1 MALQYNTVDIPIN
14 GKLDMHSDDM
24 DVQAP
29 NLIESTNT
37 MVTTPGKYTKRAG
50 IISFDGSSYRNKG
63 IQSYY
68 PTDTSFGTGT
78 TVSNTAPGMFA
89 FGSTPVSL
97 HKHRVMTHDVVNTSS
112 VQTFH
117 GNHFP
122 YPLEIGPG
130 NTSLTQT
137 QRIVYHG
144 TVRTGDYICRA
155 YTNNYTG
162 YIYLDVWDANTSQHL
177 VRKFQV
183 ASDVISYG
191 RVCIAPSDTGLAIA
205 YSTTTSNTVKI
216 VFFTTSTFSTGT
228 PTIVNTVTVSNVR
241 DDSNSDVPNC
251 HMWDFVGSYVAINSS
266 NYFAFAYL
274 HATTGWINVNSYSQT
289 GAAGPHFDV
298 LVTGKVVGNLR
309 VTQNS
314 NGYYVVYDL
323 AAGGTGLCGFP
334 TALTS
339 SLFNTTILATFTGTY
354 TPKEYALTQ
363 IDAEGATSAML
374 CVWISGKD
382 AGSNYATQ
390 SSFFNLTTGAEVS
403 SSARYTSYNHRVI
416 SRGFILDGKPC
427 VAFGTRDYNNPSI
440 AGGNASVTNVLV
452 VMYDYCIVA
461 TTVPQTNRYAPLVIA
476 KFGNDDVAS
485 GGDFSDQYE
494 VYVRNRS
501 SAINGQYIDN
511 ADGSGGQIHF
521 AYTSTELLNSS
532 TSLITYNNKHF
543 FINLSHRSPV
553 AFQGAELAG
562 YLYLSGACP
571 SLFDGRSV
579 VECGFNEAPYFGGYE
594 ESATG
599 SSTLTAGTYLLTY
612 CWAWNDAQS
621 RVHRSQPASPA
632 SVTVSAGTRKI
643 TISIP
648 RLEHTQ
654 KEIDGSAVSAEIY
667 IATPSDPLTYYFH
680 SSVENVQGAAFQNIN
695 ITSPPSS
702 ANRVLYITGGALEND
717 MWPSIGAMC
726 SYQNRIF
733 VVDSEKDQILY
744 SKSFTDEEAPELS
757 LFNSLKINDLGGPVT
772 NIKAKDQLLVAF
784 KNTATYIAS
793 GQPANDLGQG
803 ANFSEWQPVSQSIG
817 CKSPRATT
825 QTTDGLWFVSNDGPQ
840 LFAQGQI
847 ANVGQPVSPYAG
859 YEFVAAC
866 NMDSPNRKQ
875 VMFSAVSVN
884 AASTISAN
892 SLGVLLVYDL
902 SHQTWSVWPRTSGG
916 GITTVYYSGL
926 CVPSGSTTVYYG
938 LYNYGIAP
946 SIASESTDYRD
957 YDGVTYVEYNM
968 TIRTG
973 WINFGSQQSLYRL
986 RRAIAKFES
995 KLSGSGSSGTVSTTI
1010 YRDYYTSPSDAAG
1023 LVATVASYPNN
1034 SNLQFRARTA
1044 TQKIQTASISMVV
1057 GYDTSTRHTAV
1068 AEIDGLAVEIAQ
1080 RGGAARLPQTK
1091 TANV

>member
-1 MALQYNTVDIPIN
+1 MALQYNTVDVQIN

-29 NLIESTNT
+29 NLIESYNT
-37 MVTTPGKYTKRAG
+37 MVTTPGKYIKRKG
-50 IISFDGSSYRNKG
+50 IISFDGSTYRNKG

-78 TVSNTAPGMFA
+78 TVSNTAPGLFA
-89 FGSTPVSL
+89 LGSTPVSL
-97 HKHRVMTHDVVNTSS
+97 HKHRVMTHDVANTSS

-122 YPLEIGPG
+122 YPLEVGPG
-130 NTSLTQT
+130 NSSLTNT
-137 QRIVYHG
+137 SRTFYHG

-155 YTNNYTG
+155 YTNNTNG

-177 VRKFQV
+177 VRKFTV
-183 ASDVISYG
+183 ATDNQTWG

-205 YSTTTSNTVKI
+205 YSTTTAYTVKI

-228 PTIVNTVTVSNVR
+228 PTIVNTVTVSNVQ
-241 DDSNSDVPNC
+241 DVTTTDSPNA
-251 HMWDFVGSYVAINSS
+251 HMWDFVGSYVAINAS

-274 HATTGWINVNSYSQT
+274 NRTTGWINVNSYSQT
-289 GAAGPHFDV
+289 GAAGPYFDV
-298 LVTGKVVGNLR
+298 LVTGASIGTLR

-314 NGYYVVYDL
+314 SGYYVAYGL

-334 TALTS
+334 TTLTS

-354 TPKEYALTQ
+354 SPKEYALTN
-363 IDAEGATSAML
+363 IAAEGAITDQL
-374 CVWISGKD
+374 CVWISGMD
-382 AGSNYATQ
+382 SDGNYATQ
-390 SSFFNLTTGAEVS
+390 SSFFNLTTGAETS
-403 SSARYTSYNHRVI
+403 SSARYTSYNHRVV
-416 SRGFILDGKPC
+416 SRGFVLDGKPC
-427 VAFGTRDYNNPSI
+427 VALGTRTYNHPTI
-440 AGGNASVTNVLV
+440 AGGNESITNVLV

-461 TTVPQTNRYAPLVIA
+461 TAVPNTNRYAPLVVA
-476 KFGNDDVAS
+476 KYGNDDVYS
-485 GGDFSDQYE
+485 GSDFSDQYE

-501 SAINGQYIDN
+501 SAINGNYIDN
-511 ADGSGGQIHF
+511 ADLTGGEVHL
-521 AYTSTELLNSS
+521 AYTTTELLSDS
-532 TSLITYNNKHF
+532 TSLRTYNNKHL

-599 SSTLTAGTYLLTY
+599 FSTLTAGTYLLTY
-612 CWAWNDAQS
+612 CWEWNDAQS
-621 RVHRSQPASPA
+621 RVHRSQPATPA

-643 TISIP
+643 QVVIP

-654 KEIDGSAVSAEIY
+654 KEIDGSAVSAAVY

-680 SSVENVQGAAFQNIN
+680 SAVENVQAAAFQVIT

-733 VVDSEKDQILY
+733 AVDTEKDQILY

-757 LFNSLKINDLGGPVT
+757 LFNLLKINDLGGPVT
-772 NIKAKDQLLVAF
+772 NIKSKDQLLVAF
-784 KNTATYIAS
+784 KKTATYIAS

-884 AASTISAN
+884 AASTITAN

-916 GITTVYYSGL
+916 GIATVYYSGL

-938 LYNYGIAP
+938 LYNYNIAP

-957 YDGVTYVEYNM
+957 YDGVTYVIYNM

-995 KLSGSGSSGTVSTTI
+995 KLSGSGSSGTVAITI
-1010 YRDYYTSPSDAAG
+1010 YRDYHTSPSDAAA

-1034 SNLQFRARTA
+1034 FNLQFRARTA
-1044 TQKIQTASISMVV
+1044 SQKIQTASISMVV
-1057 GYDTSTRHTAV
+1057 GYDTSVRHTAV
-1068 AEIDGLAVEIAQ
+1068 AEIDGLAIEIAQ
-1080 RGGAARLPQTK
+1080 RGGVARLPQTQ
-1091 TANV
+1091 TDNV

>member
-1 MALQYNTVDIPIN
+1 MALQYNTVDVQIN

-29 NLIESTNT
+29 NLIESYNT
-37 MVTTPGKYTKRAG
+37 MVTTPGKYIKRKG
-50 IISFDGSSYRNKG
+50 IISFDASTYRNKG

-78 TVSNTAPGMFA
+78 TVSNTAPGLFA
-89 FGSTPVSL
+89 LGSTPVSL
-97 HKHRVMTHDVVNTSS
+97 HKHRVMTHDVANTSS

-122 YPLEIGPG
+122 YPLEIGPA

-137 QRIVYHG
+137 STLFYHG

-177 VRKFQV
+177 VRKFTV
-183 ASDVISYG
+183 ATDVISYG

-241 DDSNSDVPNC
+241 DDSNSDEPNL
-251 HMWDFVGSYVAINSS
+251 HMWDFVGSYVAINAS
-266 NYFAFAYL
+266 NYFGFAYL

-289 GAAGPHFDV
+289 GAAGPSFDV
-298 LVTGKVVGNLR
+298 NVSGKVVGNLR

-314 NGYYVVYDL
+314 SGYFVAYDL
-323 AAGGTGLCGFP
+323 AAGGSGLCGFP

-354 TPKEYALTQ
+354 TPTEYALTQ
-363 IDAEGATSAML
+363 IDSESATSAML
-374 CVWISGKD
+374 CVWISGED
-382 AGSNYATQ
+382 SGGNYATQ

-427 VAFGTRDYNNPSI
+427 VALGTRTYDSPTV
-440 AGGNASVTNVLV
+440 AGGNASVKNVLV

-461 TTVPQTNRYAPLVIA
+461 TTVPQTNRYAPIVIA
-476 KFGNDDVAS
+476 KFGNGDVSS
-485 GGDFSDQYE
+485 GGNFSDQYE

-501 SAINGQYIDN
+501 SAISGNYIDN
-511 ADGSGGQIHF
+511 ADLTGGEVHLC
-521 AYTSTELLNSS
+521 YTSTEVVNSS
-532 TSLITYNNKHF
+532 NSLTTYNNKHF

-599 SSTLTAGTYLLTY
+599 ASTLTAGTYLLTY
-612 CWAWNDAQS
+612 CWAWNDSQS

-632 SVTVSAGTRKI
+632 SVTVTAGTRKI
-643 TISIP
+643 SIVIP

-667 IATPSDPLTYYFH
+667 IATPSDSLTYYFH
-680 SSVENVQGAAFQNIN
+680 SSVENVQGAASQTIN

-733 VVDSEKDQILY
+733 AVDTEKDQILY

-757 LFNSLKINDLGGPVT
+757 LFNLLKINDLGGPVT
-772 NIKAKDQLLVAF
+772 NIKSKDQLLVAF
-784 KNTATYIAS
+784 KKTATYIAS

-884 AASTISAN
+884 AASTISAS

-1010 YRDYYTSPSDAAG
+1010 YRDYYTSPSDAAA

-1044 TQKIQTASISMVV
+1044 TQKIQTASISMTV
-1057 GYDTSTRHTAV
+1057 GYDTSVRHTAV